1 MGEGKRGEGRGER
14 DGRGGGG
21 WAGALLLAAHARTHG
36 RTDARAHARN
46 RIHLCTHARTHARTA
61 HKCTHTQARKH
72 ARTRVPARKCSL
84 ARTHARKCTHVCMR
98 ARARAAHAQA
108 HAQNRTRARA
118 HCRDQRRH
126 RHGQLRLR
134 RRPGPGAR
142 ARLARQNRAPESR
155 PNSPRAPKPNPC
167 AAAGAALDRACGC
180 GREAL
185 EAWALAGSAYRDRWA
200 GGSGWRG
207 ERDAVRGRI
216 FAKPASGGPGSQNRL
231 SEPSPTCPSLRPPSW
246 ENYGHSALNAAMRGG
261 HRPASF
267 PCYSRGRTPPPFS
280 CFEVSRH

>member
-1 MGEGKRGEGRGER
+1 MEGGEG
-14 DGRGGGG
+14 DGLGLHSLQRTH
-21 WAGALLLAAHARTHG
+21 ARTYEQTRAHTRAPASMHVRTHARTHG
-36 RTDARAHARN
+36 AQMHTHTRTPARAHART
-46 RIHLCTHARTHARTA
+46 RTQTLARTHA
-61 HKCTHTQARKH
+61 
-72 ARTRVPARKCSL
+72 
-84 ARTHARKCTHVCMR
+84 HARKCTHVCMR
-98 ARARAAHAQA
+98 ARAAGISGVIVMANFICDAVRAQA
-108 HAQNRTRARA
+108 RAP
-118 HCRDQRRH
+118 DS
-126 RHGQLRLR
+126 
-134 RRPGPGAR
+134 R
-142 ARLARQNRAPESR
+142 ARLARQNRA